1 MFLGVDGGGTKTA
14 LSLVTVDGRLAAT
27 IQVPSCYYLGKREGV
42 ALVARV
48 LREGVAEVCDRAGIT
63 PAEIVHGFVGLPA
76 YGEVSADLPA
86 LDAAVRAALGHDR
99 FACGNDMVAGW
110 AGSFGGL
117 DGINIV
123 SGTGSICYGERAGQR
138 VRVGGWGELFG
149 DEGSGHWIGVRGLQ
163 LFSQM
168 SDGRL
173 DEGPLLDLMRA
184 RLGLA
189 ADLDIIAVTMHRWR
203 SDRRRVAALSMVV
216 AEAADRGDKQARE
229 ILAGASAELVS
240 LADTARRKLGFAE
253 GEPVPVSYSGGVFS
267 SPTVKDEF
275 VRLLEQAPWGWEF
288 REPLYS
294 PGVGA
299 ALYAAKL
306 SGAPLNTSA
315 LARLR
320 EQIVPTGSDVPTE
333 ASRAGHT
340 GVAGAAS

>member
-14 LSLVTVDGRLAAT
+14 LCLVTPDGCVAAT
-27 IQVPSCYYLGKREGV
+27 IQAPSCYYLGKREGI
-42 ALVARV
+42 ALVERV
-48 LREGVAEVCDRAGIT
+48 LHEGVAEVCDRAGIT

-76 YGEVSADLPA
+76 YGEVSADLPD
-86 LDAAVRAALGHDR
+86 LHTAVRAALGHDR

-110 AGSFGGL
+110 AGSLGGL

-123 SGTGSICYGERAGQR
+123 SGTGSICYGERAGQC

-149 DEGSGHWIGVRGLQ
+149 DEGSGYWIGVRGLQ

-168 SDGRL
+168 SDGRR

-189 ADLDIIAVTMHRWR
+189 VDLDTIAVTMHRWR
-203 SDRRRVAALSMVV
+203 SDRRRVAALSTVV
-216 AEAADRGDKQARE
+216 AEAADRGDEQARE
-229 ILAGASAELVS
+229 ILADAAAELVS
-240 LADTARRKLGFAE
+240 LVDTAKRKLGFAE
-253 GEPVPVSYSGGVFS
+253 RELVPVSYSGGVFS
-267 SPTVKDEF
+267 APTVKDEF
-275 VRLLEQAPWGWEF
+275 VRLLEQEPWGWEF
-288 REPLYS
+288 REPLYP

-306 SGAPLNTSA
+306 SGAPLSTPA
-315 LARLR
+315 LGRLR
-320 EQIVPTGSDVPTE
+320 EQVAPTE
-333 ASRAGHT
+333 ASGAGHN